1 MAIVSIKKNMIP
13 LSMHSLGNK
22 NIVGRSEECDIIVL
36 EEYISRKH
44 FQITRREDDF
54 FLENLSSKSIKLS
67 GKMLKKSKETKLVH
81 GDIIELGSYE
91 FVFQVKLDQALA
103 ETFDF
108 RYLNSKKVENSS
120 YFLYLNIDR
129 KISFYLFK
137 KNLDRYIN
145 GHLFKIDIE
154 DKTIKIDDNH
164 LEIDEFP
171 VKSFYKNI
179 NFQVFGNLDAPNFF
193 KNHSFYKFYSVS
205 KTLIDQYF
213 QIWMGSHSDFP
224 VFIHGETGVGKDVL
238 ANSIHKISNREGN
251 FVAVNCSSIPDN
263 LWESELFGHVKG
275 AFTGAEKEKMGL
287 FQLADNGTLFLDE
300 IADMPLEQQAKMLR
314 VLETGKVKKVGG
326 EKLEKVNVRIISAT
340 HKNIFKLIEEEKF
353 REDLLHRIYVLPIT
367 LPPLRDRKEDIIIY
381 VNLFLRRINE
391 RKNENKKISLEAIEY
406 LNSYLW
412 HGNVREL
419 KNALE
424 RAFVFSDDIIKSK
437 DIHIFNWKRV
447 GKGKTLKDIVS
458 QAILEVLIKNKF
470 NRKKTYEELDISR
483 TKLYRWIEDNAN
495 LLEGYDYE

>member
-13 LSMHSLGNK
+13 VSMHTLGNS
-22 NIVGRSEECDIIVL
+22 NIIGRSEDCDIIVL

-44 FQITRREDDF
+44 FQIVRREYDF

-67 GKMLKKSKETKLVH
+67 GKMLKSNSELKLSH

-91 FVFQVKLDQALA
+91 FVFQVKLDQAIA

-129 KISFYLFK
+129 KISFFLFK
-137 KNLDRYIN
+137 KSLDKYIN
-145 GHLFKIDIE
+145 GHLFRIDIE
-154 DKTIKIDDNH
+154 NKTIKIDDNN
-164 LEIDEFP
+164 LDIDGFP

-205 KTLIDQYF
+205 KILIDQYF

-263 LWESELFGHVKG
+263 LWETELFGHVKG
-275 AFTGAEKEKMGL
+275 AFTGAEKEKIGL
-287 FQLADNGTLFLDE
+287 FQLANNGTLFLDE

-314 VLETGKVKKVGG
+314 VLETGKIKKVGA
-326 EKLEKVNVRIISAT
+326 EKFEKINVRIISAT
-340 HKNIFKLIEEEKF
+340 HKNIFKLIEDEKF

-367 LPPLRDRKEDIIIY
+367 LAPLRDRKEDIAIY

-391 RKNENKKISLEAIEY
+391 KMNSNKKVSLEAIEY

-419 KNALE
+419 KNTIE
-424 RAFVFSDDIIKSK
+424 RAFIISDDIIKSK
-437 DIHIFNWKRV
+437 DIHIFNWK
-447 GKGKTLKDIVS
+447 KTGKTKTLQDVIN
-458 QAILEVLIKNKF
+458 QTILESLIKNKF
-470 NRKKTYEELDISR
+470 NRKKTYEDLDISR
-483 TKLYRWIEDNAN
+483 TKLYRWIEDNAS
-495 LLEGYDYE
+495 LLEGYNYE